1 MKNIFPVSLL
11 LALAFISLSYT
22 FQKENWTQLR
32 CSTADGISMSET
44 APVNWSETENI
55 VWKTPVAGRAWSSPV
70 VYDEQIWLSSATEDG
85 TRMFAV
91 CIDFESGKIIREIDL
106 FQPQEIQR
114 MHVTNSYAT
123 PTPCI
128 EEGFVYMHFGTYG
141 TACIDTKKMEVV
153 WQRTDLNCQH
163 MQGAASSPILYKNLL
178 IVHLEGTDV
187 QFIAALDKTTGQTVW
202 KTHRPTEKYEDVQPV
217 YRKSYQTPLIINVN
231 GKDQLI
237 SNGSLFCIAYE
248 PETGKE
254 IWRIFYGE
262 DSTVAMPLFFNGI
275 VYVNSGWVLS
285 QGTPFFCRLYAVD
298 PTGTG
303 DITETHV
310 KWMSEEHIPQTST
323 PVIVDS
329 LMYGVTER
337 GMVSCRDAV
346 TGQIIWTQQLKG
358 HFDASMIYAA
368 GHIYFSEEK
377 GTSYVI
383 EPGREYKQVAENK
396 LEGKLKSTPAILR
409 NSILMRT
416 DSSLY
421 KIALTK

>member
-1 MKNIFPVSLL
+1 MKNIFPFSLF
-11 LALAFISLSYT
+11 ALAFILSS
-22 FQKENWTQLR
+22 FSIEKENWLQLR
-32 CSTADGISMSET
+32 GSTADGISVSKT
-44 APVNWSETENI
+44 APVKWNETENI
-55 VWKTPVAGRAWSSPV
+55 AWKTPVEGRAWSSPV
-70 VYDEQIWLSSATEDG
+70 VYGDQIWLSSATDDG
-85 TRMFAV
+85 KRMLAV

-106 FQPQEIQR
+106 FHPEEVQNVHP
-114 MHVTNSYAT
+114 TNSYAT

-141 TACIDTKKMEVV
+141 TACIDTKKIEVV
-153 WQRTDLNCQH
+153 WQRTDLNCLH

-187 QFIAALDKTTGQTVW
+187 QFITALDKKTGQTIW
-202 KTHRPTEKYEDVQPV
+202 KTNRPKEKYEDVQPV
-217 YRKSYQTPLIINVN
+217 SRKSYQTPLVVNVN
-231 GKDQLI
+231 EKDLLI
-237 SNGSLFCIAYE
+237 SNGSLFCMAYE

-262 DSTVAMPLFFNGI
+262 DSTVAMPLYFNGI
-275 VYVNSGWVLS
+275 VYINSGWVLS

-310 KWMSEEHIPQTST
+310 KWMSEEYIPQIST

-329 LMYGVTER
+329 LMYAVTER
-337 GMVSCRDAV
+337 GMVSCRDAI
-346 TGQIIWTQQLKG
+346 TGKIIWTEQLKG

-368 GHIYFSEEK
+368 GHIYFSEER
-377 GTSYVI
+377 GTSYVLK
-383 EPGREYKQVAENK
+383 PGRQYQLVAENK

-409 NSILMRT
+409 NCILMRT

-421 KIALTK
+421 KIAQSK